1 MTRVVATV
9 ILLGILWTL
18 GLVSLWRQRAWKAM
32 AAFAILMT
40 LGSVMSMAL
49 AAGVMVLPWSRWV
62 TTIFEPV
69 AKLLFGPTVQE

>member
-1 MTRVVATV
+1 
-9 ILLGILWTL
+9 
-18 GLVSLWRQRAWKAM
+18 M

-40 LGSVMSMAL
+40 LGSVMSMAI